1 MSEQSQRC
9 SFCEFVGMHTTLKKK
24 LFYMTVHDLKVF
36 LFFFKSSLRKSQLS
50 SNVVEAF

>member
-9 SFCEFVGMHTTLKKK
+9 SFCEFVGMHTTLKKN
-24 LFYMTVHDLKVF
+24 LFYMTVHDLKVCFF
-36 LFFFKSSLRKSQLS
+36 LNRHVRKSQLS